1 MFESLGEKFDGL
13 WRKLQGQGKIT
24 ERNIEEALRDVRL
37 ALLEADVN
45 VGVVKQFVEAV
56 KRDALGEEVL
66 RSLTPEQHFIKLVHR
81 ELIRLL
87 GEQSVALDVGG
98 PAPVVIMLV
107 GLNGAG
113 KTTTTGKLARWLRD
127 ERGRHPYLASLDVY
141 RPAAIEQLR
150 VLAEQLDVPVH
161 PTPAEDDP
169 VRIARDAVAAAKARN
184 ADTVLLDT
192 AGRQT
197 VDDALMLEL
206 ERIREAVEPRQ
217 ILLVADAMTGQDAV
231 ATAEGFASRLPLT
244 GVVLSKIEGD
254 ARGGAA
260 LSLRSVTGKPILF
273 AGTGEKLDALEPFHP
288 DRVASRILGMGD
300 VLSLIERAEKAY
312 DRDKAEAFQK
322 KLKKNDFDLED
333 FREQLGAVKKMGSM
347 VDVLQMIPGVK
358 KLFKGAELDGADDE
372 LKRIE
377 AIINSMTKQERRNHL
392 ILNAS
397 RRKRIAAGS
406 GTSVADVNRLIK
418 QFEQTKKVMKKL
430 GAAAPQMMRGM
441 NLPGMFR

>member
-13 WRKLQGQGKIT
+13 WRKLQGQGKIS

-56 KRDALGEEVL
+56 KRDALGEAVL

-87 GEQSVALDVGG
+87 GDQSVALDVGG

-150 VLAEQLDVPVH
+150 VLAGQLGVPVH

-169 VRIARDAVAAAKARN
+169 VRIARDAVAAAKAQN

-197 VDDALMLEL
+197 VDEALMLEL
-206 ERIREAVEPRQ
+206 ERIRAAVEPRQ

-244 GVVLSKIEGD
+244 GVVLTKIEGD

-322 KLKKNDFDLED
+322 KLKKNEFDLED

-347 VDVLQMIPGVK
+347 VDVLGMIPGVK

-406 GTSVADVNRLIK
+406 GTSVAEVNRLIK

-430 GAAAPQMMRGM
+430 GTAAPQMMRGM

>member
-13 WRKLQGQGKIT
+13 WRKLRGQGKIT
-24 ERNIEEALRDVRL
+24 EGNIEEALREVRL

-81 ELIRLL
+81 ELVRLL
-87 GEQSVALDVGG
+87 GEQSVALDLGG
-98 PAPVVIMLV
+98 PAPVVLMLV

-127 ERGRHPYLASLDVY
+127 ERGKHPYLASLDVY

-150 VLAEQLDVPVH
+150 VLSDQLGLPVH

-169 VRIARDAVAAAKARN
+169 VRIARDAVAAAKAQN
-184 ADTVLLDT
+184 ADVVLLDT

-197 VDDALMLEL
+197 VDENLMLEL
-206 ERIREAVEPRQ
+206 ERIRAAVEPRQ

-231 ATAEGFASRLPLT
+231 ATAEGFAKRLPLT
-244 GVVLSKIEGD
+244 GVILTKIEGD

-260 LSLRSVTGKPILF
+260 LSLRTVTGKPILF

-322 KLKKNDFDLED
+322 KLKKNEFDLED
-333 FREQLGAVKKMGSM
+333 FREQLTAVKKMGSM
-347 VDVLQMIPGVK
+347 MDVLGMIPGMK
-358 KLFKGAELDGADDE
+358 KLFKGAELEGADDE

-397 RRKRIAAGS
+397 RRKRIASGS
-406 GTSVADVNRLIK
+406 GTSVAEVNRLIK
-418 QFEQTKKVMKKL
+418 QFEQTRKVMKKL
-430 GAAAPQMMRGM
+430 GSAPQMRGM
-441 NLPGMFR
+441 NLPGLFR